1 MAWGAL
7 SFGVMNRTRLGQRGE
22 EQAAQYLQAQGYR
35 LLARNWRKREGELDI
50 VAMDGDTLA
59 FVEVKTRRTVRYGVA
74 EESVDTR
81 KQARLAQLAQ
91 RFIDEHPQL
100 AFRECRFDVVVID
113 MTVLPPEIRLYRNA
127 FYPPV

>member
-1 MAWGAL
+1 
-7 SFGVMNRTRLGQRGE
+7 MNRTRLGQRGE
-22 EQAAQYLQAQGYR
+22 EQAAQYLRAQGYR

-50 VAMDGDTLA
+50 VAMDGDTLV

-74 EESVDTR
+74 EESVDER

-91 RFIDEHPQL
+91 RFIDENPQL

-113 MTVLPPEIRLYRNA
+113 MTVLPTQIRLYRNA
-127 FYPPV
+127 FYPPF